1 MDRISDSK
9 RVKGDGRQ
17 AIDQAGKGEK
27 RVGLRRF
34 ISLGGFAESEL
45 AALAIMLVIV
55 AAVAV
60 CGLRGVIAD
69 GRHGPMSA
77 LFAALRGSNS
87 LLYVK

>member
-1 MDRISDSK
+1 MDRTSDSK
-9 RVKGDGRQ
+9 RVKGDGRM
-17 AIDQAGKGEK
+17 AIDGAGEDEK
-27 RVGLRRF
+27 RAGLRRL
-34 ISLGGFAESEL
+34 ISTGGFAKSAL

-60 CGLRGVIAD
+60 CGLRGVMAD
-69 GRHGPMSA
+69 GRHGLMSA

>member
-1 MDRISDSK
+1 M
-9 RVKGDGRQ
+9 GR
-17 AIDQAGKGEK
+17 
-27 RVGLRRF
+27 
-34 ISLGGFAESEL
+34 FAESEL

-60 CGLRGVIAD
+60 CGLSGVKAD
-69 GRHGPMSA
+69 GRHGLASA

>member
-9 RVKGDGRQ
+9 RVKGDGRL
-17 AIDQAGKGEK
+17 AIDQAGEGEK
-27 RVGLRRF
+27 RAGLRRF
-34 ISLGGFAESEL
+34 IGTGGFAKSEL

-60 CGLRGVIAD
+60 CCLSRVGAD
-69 GRHGPMSA
+69 GRHGLMSA